1 MLSSKLKVVSAVMV
15 AGALTGCTTYSTAV
29 NSLGPD
35 RALSD
40 LQDLDKEYVL
50 ASTAPLFCPAPEIYM
65 VMPEDKGVGV
75 VSALLNNGEQ
85 YVLEGDYAAISVS
98 EAARELFTGDQ
109 EQLMELF
116 GPAINQL
123 TRAPIYHTVNFETD
137 STTLTAES
145 QKIIKGIYQEILNDP
160 VPEIILIGHTDTQ
173 ASASYNMAL
182 SQQRA
187 DAIKTDLIAEGID
200 PEIIKIEARGETDLL
215 VKTAD
220 NVAEVLNRRVVINV
234 R

>member
-1 MLSSKLKVVSAVMV
+1 MLCSKLKVVSAVMV

-65 VMPEDKGVGV
+65 VMPEEGHVGV

-98 EAARELFTGDQ
+98 EAARELFTGNQ
-109 EQLMELF
+109 EDLMELF
-116 GPAINQL
+116 GPAISQL

-137 STTLTAES
+137 STTLTPES
-145 QKIIKGIYQEILNDP
+145 QAIIKGVYQEILSDP
-160 VPEIILIGHTDTQ
+160 VPEIVLIGHTDTQ
-173 ASASYNMAL
+173 ASTSYNMAL
-182 SQQRA
+182 SQSRA
-187 DAIKTDLIAEGID
+187 EAIKADLVAEGID
-200 PEIIKIEARGETDLL
+200 PEIIKIDARGETDLL
-215 VKTAD
+215 IQTAD
-220 NVAEVLNRRVVINV
+220 NVAEVRNRRVVINV